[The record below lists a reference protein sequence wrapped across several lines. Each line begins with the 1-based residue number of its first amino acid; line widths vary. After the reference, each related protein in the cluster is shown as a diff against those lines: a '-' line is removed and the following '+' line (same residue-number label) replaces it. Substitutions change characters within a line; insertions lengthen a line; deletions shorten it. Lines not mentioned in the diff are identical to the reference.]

1 MYLNILLIQYIQI
14 QYICCFEKFKFCL
27 IKDYLNI
34 AFFVGCIF
42 FLKLFEKYY
51 PKLRWHNLD
60 ITGHTSKKT
69 SLSKNGFALCMSPTF
84 LAILFSRYFMRSFCD
99 KFSSNKALRN
109 LI

>member
-14 QYICCFEKFKFCL
+14 QYICCFKKFKFCL

-51 PKLRWHNLD
+51 PKLSWHNLD
-60 ITGHTSKKT
+60 MTRHTSNKT

-99 KFSSNKALRN
+99 KFSCNKAPRN